1 MTRLVFHVL
10 PNAHLDP
17 VWLWDQREGF
27 NEGITTCRT
36 VLDLMDECPQLT
48 FIRGE
53 AAIYE
58 HIRRTDPATFTRI
71 KRMIRTGRW
80 DPVGATW
87 VQPDTNLPD
96 TETLCRHYEVGRR
109 YFRQHL
115 GVEATAAWQ
124 ADSFGH
130 SAGLP
135 DILAAAGMKY
145 FAFFRPFPEQRP
157 IKTPAFWWHG
167 SGGGRVLAYRAPAGW
182 YGCERSAA
190 APRLD
195 ELLAAAR
202 HGPMQNVAVFLGLG
216 NHGGG
221 PSRRLVD
228 DTLAWA
234 AAHPEVDVR
243 FSTLH
248 RFFVALEA
256 EVTAKGAAPIEHV
269 HDELNFVQR
278 GCFASAGRFKHAYR
292 RAEQEL
298 MRTETTLGTLAA
310 ARITPRSPSLAEPW
324 HTLLFNSFHDILPGS
339 SIERAFEEQLDQVGG
354 LRHAARE
361 IAFHALNQLAARVQV
376 KLPSVA
382 YDQPTATPVLVW
394 NPLPRPVSVL
404 AEIETSLDYRPL
416 FDFQGKPDEVPLEV
430 RVNGRRSAFQEIATE
445 HDVFHGLPWR
455 KRIVTPLRLPA
466 CGWNVV
472 SLGVLQKPAPVPAR
486 GDVTTAEGEVANA
499 TYRVRA
505 RVGERAVHVFHR
517 GRAVFGER
525 GLHPVTVVD
534 RWGSWGGM
542 AEEPESIRLTIERGQ
557 WTITRADVIE
567 KGPLRGCLVVRF
579 ETEHAHFDLALR
591 VESGVDAVSVDARI
605 FTDLEGARIK
615 LVLPGATSLTSEA
628 PGGRITRTA
637 MGELPLLR
645 WAEARDGSTGFVLVN
660 DTLSACDL
668 ESGDLR
674 LTLARATRYACSDP
688 HDQDPQ
694 WWRPAFDRGELR
706 ARFQL
711 LPLGADAPAAADR
724 LAQPPIVTM
733 IRNNPAGDLPS
744 EGSLAALAP
753 ARGLRLLAFKPAPA
767 AGSFELRVHNVSERA
782 ITSTF
787 TLADRA
793 YPLGKLAAGEIA
805 TFLLARD
812 RARRQRIGD

>member
-1 MTRLVFHVL
+1 MNRLVFHVL

-27 NEGITTCRT
+27 NEGVTTCRA
-36 VLDLMDECPQLT
+36 VLDLMDEYPQLT

-58 HIRRTDPATFTRI
+58 HVRRTDPATFARI

-87 VQPDTNLPD
+87 IQPDTNLPD
-96 TETLCRHYEVGRR
+96 TEILCRHYEVGRR
-109 YFRQHL
+109 YFRKHL

-167 SGGGRVLAYRAPAGW
+167 SGGGRVLAYRAPASW
-182 YGCERSAA
+182 YGCERDAA
-190 APRLD
+190 HPRFND
-195 ELLAAAR
+195 LLAATR
-202 HGPMQNVAVFLGLG
+202 DGPLQNVAVYLGLG

-228 DTLAWA
+228 ETLTWA
-234 AAHPEVDVR
+234 AQHPDVEVR
-243 FSTLH
+243 FSTMH
-248 RFFVALEA
+248 HFFAALET
-256 EVTAKGAAPIEHV
+256 EVTAKGAAPIEVV

-298 MRTETTLGTLAA
+298 MRAGHTLATLTA
-310 ARITPRSPSLAEPW
+310 AGVISKSPSLDEPW
-324 HTLLFNSFHDILPGS
+324 HALLFNSFHDILPGS

-354 LRHAARE
+354 IRHTARE
-361 IAFHALNQLAARVQV
+361 ATFHALNQLAARV
-376 KLPSVA
+376 KMPLPGVA
-382 YDQPTATPVLVW
+382 YDQPKAVPFLVW
-394 NPLPRPVSVL
+394 NPLPQPVDTL
-404 AEIETSLDYRPL
+404 LELEASLDYRPL
-416 FDFQGKPDEVPLEV
+416 FSYQGKSDQVPLEV
-430 RVNGRRSAFQEIATE
+430 RVNGRRATFQEIATE

-472 SLGVLQKPAPVPAR
+472 TVGVLEKPAPMPAK
-486 GDVTTAEGEVANA
+486 GDVTTAEGEIANG
-499 TYRVRA
+499 TYRIRA
-505 RVGERAVHVFHR
+505 QVGDRAVHVTHR
-517 GRAVFGER
+517 GRALFGER

-542 AEEPESIRLTIERGQ
+542 AEEPESIRLRIERGE
-557 WTITRADVIE
+557 WRVTRSEVIE
-567 KGPLRGCLVVRF
+567 KGPLRGCLMVRF
-579 ETEHAHFDLALR
+579 ETERAHVDFAFRL
-591 VESGVDAVSVDARI
+591 ESGTEAIHVDARV

-615 LVLPGATSLTSEA
+615 LVLRGATSLTSEV
-628 PGGRITRTA
+628 PGGRITRSA
-637 MGELPLLR
+637 EGELPLSR
-645 WAEARDGSTGFVLVN
+645 WAEARDGDHGFTLIN

-668 ESGDLR
+668 ESGSLR

-711 LPLGADAPAAADR
+711 LPLGADVIAAADR
-724 LAQPPIVTM
+724 LSQPPIVTTA
-733 IRNNPAGDLPS
+733 RENPHGDLAS
-744 EGSLAALAP
+744 SGSFAALAP
-753 ARGLRLLAFKPAPA
+753 ARGLRLLSLAPAPSSGA
-767 AGSFELRVHNVSERA
+767 YELRVHNVGERA
-782 ITSTF
+782 TSATF
-787 TLADRA
+787 TLAGRRYA
-793 YPLGKLAAGEIA
+793 LGNLAAGEIA
-805 TFLLARD
+805 TFALSRG